1 MNLHPAPSYHDDN
14 VLGQL
19 ESYGSTQMAEGD
31 NVLHASRGSRDA
43 WALARAAAEPKTKK
57 KPQLSCRARLKP

>member
-1 MNLHPAPSYHDDN
+1 MFLCH
-14 VLGQL
+14 LL
-19 ESYGSTQMAEGD
+19 SYGLTQMAEGD
-31 NVLHASRGSRDA
+31 NVHHASRDSRDA